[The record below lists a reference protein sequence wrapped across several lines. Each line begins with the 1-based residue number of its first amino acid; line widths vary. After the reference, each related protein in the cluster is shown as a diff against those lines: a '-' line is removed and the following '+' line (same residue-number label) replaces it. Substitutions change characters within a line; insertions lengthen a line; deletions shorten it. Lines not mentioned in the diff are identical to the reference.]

1 MEIIIGRQGN
11 QKMPISD
18 LSVSRKHCKVTID
31 SDETY
36 TIENLSDAG
45 TFVDGVEIIK
55 TKVSPS
61 SRIRLGQSFTATLS
75 ELIGTQAHTSPSA
88 SPKPPKPSAAGSD
101 KKEFNISH
109 LKIVWDNYAEGRR
122 QLRTRQRKVNLV
134 RSGCGIFTMCA
145 MPCIYFIGP
154 VVGCI
159 LTGIGI
165 LGNIYSFVGVKND
178 DSDEACQQLRD
189 KFEDNYICPNPAC
202 RKPLPDVAYR
212 RFVKI
217 YSSCPYCKCKYVE

>member
-18 LSVSRKHCKVTID
+18 QSVSRKHCKVTID
-31 SDETY
+31 SNGTY
-36 TIENLSDAG
+36 TIENLSVAG

-75 ELIGTQAHTSPSA
+75 ELIGSQAQISHSA
-88 SPKPPKPSAAGSD
+88 TPRQPKPSASGSE

-109 LKIVWDNYAEGRR
+109 LKIVRDNYTEGLR
-122 QLRTRQRKVNLV
+122 QLRARQRKVNLV

-145 MPCIYFIGP
+145 MPCIYLIGP
-154 VVGCI
+154 VIGCI

-178 DSDEACQQLRD
+178 DSDEARQQLRD
-189 KFEDNYICPNPAC
+189 NFEDNYICPNPAC
-202 RKPLPDVAYR
+202 RKPLPNVSYKKLVR
-212 RFVKI
+212 T